1 MVNNITFKSDFTVT
15 DNQKKKYIDY
25 VTNKVKEDGGDPAAI
40 TEISLKNIP
49 GDTDNVDVEYVTHQP
64 KFERIRRIT
73 GYLVGA
79 MDKWNDAKRAE
90 EAERVKHSV
99 SA

>member
-25 VTNKVKEDGGDPAAI
+25 VTNKVKEDGGDLAAI

-49 GDTDNVDVEYVTHQP
+49 GDADNVDVEYVTHAP
-64 KFERIRRIT
+64 KFERIRRI
-73 GYLVGA
+73 
-79 MDKWNDAKRAE
+79 NR
-90 EAERVKHSV
+90 
-99 SA
+99 SAAA

>member
-1 MVNNITFKSDFTVT
+1 MTNVTFKSDFTVT

-40 TEISLKNIP
+40 AEISLKNIP
-49 GDTDNVDVEYVTHQP
+49 GDANNVDVEYVTHYP

-73 GYLVGA
+73 GV
-79 MDKWNDAKRAE
+79 
-90 EAERVKHSV
+90 
-99 SA
+99 

>member
-1 MVNNITFKSDFTVT
+1 MTNVTFKSDFTVT

-49 GDTDNVDVEYVTHQP
+49 GDSDNVDVEYVTHTP
-64 KFERIRRIT
+64 KFERIRRINC
-73 GYLVGA
+73 GA
-79 MDKWNDAKRAE
+79 A
-90 EAERVKHSV
+90 V
-99 SA
+99 

>member
-49 GDTDNVDVEYVTHQP
+49 GDADNVDVEYVTHQP
-64 KFERIRRIT
+64 KFERIRRI
-73 GYLVGA
+73 
-79 MDKWNDAKRAE
+79 NR
-90 EAERVKHSV
+90 
-99 SA
+99 SAAA

>member
-1 MVNNITFKSDFTVT
+1 MTNVTFKSDFTVT

-40 TEISLKNIP
+40 TEISLKNVQ
-49 GDTDNVDVEYVTHQP
+49 GDKDNVDVEYVTHQP

-73 GYLVGA
+73 GYLVGT
-79 MDKWNDAKRAE
+79 MDKWNDGKRAE
-90 EAERVKHSV
+90 ESERVKHSL

>member
-25 VTNKVKEDGGDPAAI
+25 VANKIKEDGGDPATI

-49 GDTDNVDVEYVTHQP
+49 GDEDNVDVEYVTHQP
-64 KFERIRRIT
+64 KFERIRRINC
-73 GYLVGA
+73 GA
-79 MDKWNDAKRAE
+79 AA
-90 EAERVKHSV
+90 
-99 SA
+99 